1 MDGGSFFSDL
11 LAFPFLRYAAAA
23 GVLSSV
29 ACGVV
34 GSYVTVKRIG
44 YIAGAIAHSVL
55 AGMGAARY
63 LRVVAGWTFLTPV
76 HGATAAAVVA
86 ALIIGVVSLRG
97 RERVDTV
104 LGAIWA
110 IGMAVGIL
118 FIQAT
123 PGYSQE
129 LMSYLFGNI
138 LLVSPQ
144 DLAAIAVLDLVVVA
158 VALLFYNN
166 LLAIA
171 FDEEFARLR
180 GIRTERT
187 YLLLLVLTAL
197 TIVTLAQ
204 VVGILMVIAL
214 LTLPGR
220 DGLRPDPPALA
231 DGGALDRLEH
241 PLHDGRAGAEL
252 RPEPSGRRHDHPVRR
267 RDLPAGDRSA
277 GPPAQGPPRECLTTR
292 AASPASGPILGR
304 AGPAGHRLHVH
315 QERTGRLKAST
326 PAGPPACSGASASSV
341 RAAGR
346 PRSGSARPPR
356 RSISSASARRRSRC
370 AWPCRRADGFPP
382 CSSRAPSP

>member
-1 MDGGSFFSDL
+1 MAAGSFFQDL
-11 LAFPFLRYAAAA
+11 LAFPFLRNAAIA
-23 GVLSSV
+23 GILSSV

-34 GSYVTVKRIG
+34 GSYVTVRRIG

-63 LRVVAGWTFLTPV
+63 LRVVAGWSFLTPV
-76 HGATAAAVVA
+76 HGATVAAVIA
-86 ALIIGVVSLRG
+86 ALIVGVVSLRG

-138 LLVSPQ
+138 LLVSAR
-144 DLAAIAVLDLVVVA
+144 DLVAIAALDVVIVI
-158 VALLFYNN
+158 VGLLFYHK

-180 GIRTERT
+180 GVRTDRI

-214 LTLPGR
+214 LTLPAATAS
-220 DGLRPDPPALA
+220 GLTRRLWQMVLVAVVLSVVYTTGGLALSY
-231 DGGALDRLEH
+231 G
-241 PLHDGRAGAEL
+241 PN
-252 RPEPSGRRHDHPVRR
+252 
-267 RDLPAGDRSA
+267 LPAGATIILLA
-277 GPPAQGPPRECLTTR
+277 GGAYLLAIAAQAL
-292 AASPASGPILGR
+292 
-304 AGPAGHRLHVH
+304 
-315 QERTGRLKAST
+315 
-326 PAGPPACSGASASSV
+326 
-341 RAAGR
+341 
-346 PRSGSARPPR
+346 
-356 RSISSASARRRSRC
+356 ARRLRSR
-370 AWPCRRADGFPP
+370 RA
-382 CSSRAPSP
+382 

>member
-63 LRVVAGWTFLTPV
+63 LRVVAGWSWLTPV
-76 HGATAAAVVA
+76 HGATVAAVVA
-86 ALIIGVVSLRG
+86 ALIVGVVSLRG

-104 LGAIWA
+104 LGAIWS

-138 LLVSPQ
+138 LLVSPE
-144 DLAAIAVLDLVVVA
+144 DLAAIAVLDVVVVG

-214 LTLPGR
+214 LTLPAATAS
-220 DGLRPDPPALA
+220 GLTRRLWQMVVLSIGLSILYTTGGLALSY
-231 DGGALDRLEH
+231 G
-241 PLHDGRAGAEL
+241 PN
-252 RPEPSGRRHDHPVRR
+252 
-267 RDLPAGDRSA
+267 LPAGATIILFAGGIYLLVSA
-277 GPPAQGPPRECLTTR
+277 AQ
-292 AASPASGPILGR
+292 IL
-304 AGPAGHRLHVH
+304 L
-315 QERTGRLKAST
+315 
-326 PAGPPACSGASASSV
+326 
-341 RAAGR
+341 
-346 PRSGSARPPR
+346 R
-356 RSISSASARRRSRC
+356 RV
-370 AWPCRRADGFPP
+370 RRAHG
-382 CSSRAPSP
+382 

>member
-1 MDGGSFFSDL
+1 MAAGNFVSDL
-11 LAFPFLRYAAAA
+11 LRFPFLRYAVAA
-23 GVLSSV
+23 GLLSSV

-34 GSYVTVKRIG
+34 GSYVTVRRIG

-63 LRVVAGWTFLTPV
+63 LRVVAGWSWITPM
-76 HGATAAAVVA
+76 HGATVAAVAA
-86 ALIIGVVSLRG
+86 ALIVGVVSLRG
-97 RERVDTV
+97 RQRVDTV

-144 DLAAIAVLDLVVVA
+144 DLAAIAVLDVVVVA
-158 VALLFYNN
+158 VGLLFYHK

-180 GIRTERT
+180 GVRTDRM
-187 YLLLLVLTAL
+187 YLLLLVLAAL

-214 LTLPGR
+214 LTLPAATAA
-220 DGLRPDPPALA
+220 GLTRRLWQMVLVAVALSILYTT
-231 DGGALDRLEH
+231 GGLALSYG
-241 PLHDGRAGAEL
+241 PN
-252 RPEPSGRRHDHPVRR
+252 
-267 RDLPAGDRSA
+267 LPAGATIILFA
-277 GPPAQGPPRECLTTR
+277 GGVYLLVIAAQALLR
-292 AASPASGPILGR
+292 
-304 AGPAGHRLHVH
+304 RL
-315 QERTGRLKAST
+315 RRL
-326 PAGPPACSGASASSV
+326 
-341 RAAGR
+341 
-346 PRSGSARPPR
+346 
-356 RSISSASARRRSRC
+356 RSRH
-370 AWPCRRADGFPP
+370 A
-382 CSSRAPSP
+382 